1 MSRRDNEMRPK
12 PKLKAL
18 WNALD
23 EAAFGAERI
32 LNLRELLPTASEA
45 RAKADVWLRSRQ
57 VMKPQEVL
65 IITGRGNQSIG
76 GVGIIRQEILG
87 MLPSLRRRGVVE
99 SWKEHTPG
107 SIIVKLAPMS
117 ALLLASKRR
126 RDGSNVIPDEPDP
139 KALAALGSGT
149 LKLLRHLAV
158 QNLESLG
165 VNDSRPFVEQ
175 EMIRTFATLAASVP
189 PGEKR
194 EERLRAAICRAIDEV
209 SD

>member
-1 MSRRDNEMRPK
+1 MRPK

-23 EAAFGAERI
+23 EAAFGSERI
-32 LNLRELLPTASEA
+32 LNLRELLPTAVEA
-45 RAKADVWLRSRQ
+45 RAKTDVWLRSRQ

-65 IITGRGNQSIG
+65 IITGRGNQSVG
-76 GVGIIRQEILG
+76 GVGIIRQEILQ

-126 RDGSNVIPDEPDP
+126 RDGSNAMPEETDP
-139 KALAALGSGT
+139 KSLAALSSTT
-149 LKLLRHLAV
+149 LKLLRQLAV
-158 QNLESLG
+158 QNLESVG
-165 VNDSRPFVEQ
+165 VRDSKPFIEQ
-175 EMIRTFATLAASVP
+175 EMVRTFS
-189 PGEKR
+189 
-194 EERLRAAICRAIDEV
+194 
-209 SD
+209 

>member
-1 MSRRDNEMRPK
+1 MRPK

-32 LNLRELLPTASEA
+32 LNLREMLPTAVEA
-45 RAKADVWLRSRQ
+45 RAKTDVWLRSRQ

-65 IITGRGNQSIG
+65 IITGRGNQSVG

-117 ALLLASKRR
+117 ALLLASRRR
-126 RDGSNVIPDEPDP
+126 RDGSDALPKEQDP
-139 KALAALGSGT
+139 KSLAALSSST
-149 LKLLRHLAV
+149 LRLLRQLAV

-165 VNDSRPFVEQ
+165 VTDPKPFVEQ
-175 EMIRTFATLAASVP
+175 EMIRTFSALAASVAA
-189 PGEKR
+189 GEGR
-194 EERLRAAICRAIDEV
+194 EERLRTAIAAAIDEV

>member
-1 MSRRDNEMRPK
+1 MRPK

-23 EAAFGAERI
+23 EAAFGPERI
-32 LNLRELLPTASEA
+32 LNLRELLPTAVEA
-45 RAKADVWLRSRQ
+45 RAKTDVWLRSRQ

-65 IITGRGNQSIG
+65 IITGRGNQSVG
-76 GVGIIRQEILG
+76 GVGIIRQEILQ

-107 SIIVKLAPMS
+107 SIIVKLAPMR

-126 RDGSNVIPDEPDP
+126 RDGSNAMPEEPDP
-139 KALAALGSGT
+139 KSLSALGSST
-149 LKLLRHLAV
+149 LKLLRQLAA
-158 QNLESLG
+158 QNLEALG
-165 VNDSRPFVEQ
+165 VNDSRPFIEQ
-175 EMIRTFATLAASVP
+175 EMVRTFSALAASVP
-189 PGEKR
+189 PGENR
-194 EERLRAAICRAIDEV
+194 EERLRAAIRRAIDEV

>member
-1 MSRRDNEMRPK
+1 MRPR

-32 LNLRELLPTASEA
+32 LNLREMLPTAAEA
-45 RAKADVWLRSRQ
+45 RAKTDVWLRSRQ

-65 IITGRGNQSIG
+65 IITGRGNQSVG

-87 MLPSLRRRGVVE
+87 MLPTLRRRGVVE
-99 SWKEHTPG
+99 SWREHTPG
-107 SIIVKLAPMS
+107 SVIVKLAPMS
-117 ALLLASKRR
+117 ALLLASKRK
-126 RDGSNVIPDEPDP
+126 RDGSNVIPEEPDP
-139 KALAALGSGT
+139 ASLAALGSST
-149 LKLLRHLAV
+149 LRLLRQLAI

-165 VNDSRPFVEQ
+165 VHDSKPFVEQ
-175 EMIRTFATLAASVP
+175 EMLRTFSALVASVP
-189 PGEKR
+189 AGENR
-194 EERLRAAICRAIDEV
+194 EERLRTAIRRAIEEV

>member
-1 MSRRDNEMRPK
+1 MRPK

-32 LNLRELLPTASEA
+32 LNLREMLPTAVEA
-45 RAKADVWLRSRQ
+45 RAKTDVWLRSRQ

-65 IITGRGNQSIG
+65 IITGRGNQSVG

-117 ALLLASKRR
+117 ALLLASRRR
-126 RDGSNVIPDEPDP
+126 RDGSDTLPKEQDP
-139 KALAALGSGT
+139 KSLAALSSST
-149 LKLLRHLAV
+149 LRLLRQLAV

-165 VNDSRPFVEQ
+165 VTDPKPFVEQ
-175 EMIRTFATLAASVP
+175 EMIRTFSALAASVP
-189 PGEKR
+189 AGEGR
-194 EERLRAAICRAIDEV
+194 EERLRTAIAAAIDEV

>member
-1 MSRRDNEMRPK
+1 MRPK

-32 LNLRELLPTASEA
+32 LNLREMLPTAVEA
-45 RAKADVWLRSRQ
+45 RAKTDVWLRSRQ

-65 IITGRGNQSIG
+65 IITGRGNQSVG

-107 SIIVKLAPMS
+107 SIAVKLAPMS
-117 ALLLASKRR
+117 SLLLASKRR
-126 RDGSNVIPDEPDP
+126 RDGSDAMPRELDP
-139 KALAALGSGT
+139 KSLAALGSST
-149 LKLLRHLAV
+149 LRLLRQLAV

-165 VNDSRPFVEQ
+165 VTDPKPFVEK
-175 EMIRTFATLAASVP
+175 EMVRTFSALAASVA
-189 PGEKR
+189 PGEGR
-194 EERLRAAICRAIDEV
+194 EERLRAAILRAIDEI

>member
-1 MSRRDNEMRPK
+1 M
-12 PKLKAL
+12 KAL

-32 LNLRELLPTASEA
+32 LNLREMLPTAAEA
-45 RAKADVWLRSRQ
+45 RAKTDVWLRSRQ

-65 IITGRGNQSIG
+65 IITGRGNQSAG

-99 SWKEHTPG
+99 SWREHTPG

-126 RDGSNVIPDEPDP
+126 RDSADAMPEEVDP
-139 KALAALGSGT
+139 KSLAALGATT
-149 LKLLRHLAV
+149 LRLLRQLAV
-158 QNLESLG
+158 QNLELLG
-165 VNDSRPFVEQ
+165 VTDSRPFIEQ
-175 EMIRTFATLAASVP
+175 EMVRTFSALAASIP
-189 PGEKR
+189 AGENR
-194 EERLRAAICRAIDEV
+194 EERLRAAIRRAIEEV

>member
-1 MSRRDNEMRPK
+1 MRPK
-12 PKLKAL
+12 PRLKAL

-32 LNLRELLPTASEA
+32 LNLREMLPTAVEA
-45 RAKADVWLRSRQ
+45 RTRTDVWLRSRQ
-57 VMKPQEVL
+57 VMKAQEVL
-65 IITGRGNQSIG
+65 IITGRGNQSVG

-99 SWKEHTPG
+99 SWREHTPG

-126 RDGSNVIPDEPDP
+126 RDGSNAMPVEADP
-139 KALAALGSGT
+139 KSLSALSAGT
-149 LKLLRHLAV
+149 LKLLRQLAV

-165 VNDSRPFVEQ
+165 VNDSKAFIDQ
-175 EMIRTFATLAASVP
+175 EMVRTFSTLATSISA
-189 PGEKR
+189 GEDR
-194 EERLRAAICRAIDEV
+194 EEKLRAAIRRAIDEV

>member
-1 MSRRDNEMRPK
+1 MRPK

-23 EAAFGAERI
+23 EVAFGAERI
-32 LNLRELLPTASEA
+32 LNLREMLPTALEA
-45 RAKADVWLRSRQ
+45 RSKTDVWLRSRQ
-57 VMKPQEVL
+57 VVKPQEVL

-99 SWKEHTPG
+99 SWRDHNPG

-117 ALLLASKRR
+117 ALILASKRR
-126 RDGSNVIPDEPDP
+126 RDGANAMPPEQDP
-139 KALAALGSGT
+139 KTLAALSSST
-149 LKLLRHLAV
+149 LGLLRQLSV
-158 QNLESLG
+158 QNIEALG
-165 VNDSRPFVEQ
+165 VTDSKPFIEE
-175 EMIRTFATLAASVP
+175 EMIRTFSALAVSLPV
-189 PGEKR
+189 GENR
-194 EERLRAAICRAIDEV
+194 EEMLRAAIRRAIEEV

>member
-1 MSRRDNEMRPK
+1 MRPK
-12 PKLKAL
+12 PRLKAL

-32 LNLRELLPTASEA
+32 LNLREMLPTAVEA
-45 RAKADVWLRSRQ
+45 RTRTDVWLRSRQ
-57 VMKPQEVL
+57 VMKAQEVL
-65 IITGRGNQSIG
+65 IITGRGNQSVG

-99 SWKEHTPG
+99 SWREHTPG

-126 RDGSNVIPDEPDP
+126 RDGSNAMPVEADP
-139 KALAALGSGT
+139 KSLSALSAGT
-149 LKLLRHLAV
+149 LKLLRQLAV

-165 VNDSRPFVEQ
+165 VNDSKAFIDQ
-175 EMIRTFATLAASVP
+175 EMVRTFSTLATSISA
-189 PGEKR
+189 GEDK
-194 EERLRAAICRAIDEV
+194 EEKLRAAIRRAIDEV

>member
-1 MSRRDNEMRPK
+1 MRSDK

-32 LNLRELLPTASEA
+32 LNLREMLPTASEA
-45 RAKADVWLRSRQ
+45 RAKTDIWLRSRQ

-65 IITGRGNQSIG
+65 IITGRGNQSVG

-126 RDGSNVIPDEPDP
+126 RDTSNAMPKEMEP
-139 KALAALGSGT
+139 KSLEALGSNT
-149 LKLLRHLAV
+149 LRLLRRLAT
-158 QNLESLG
+158 QNLELLG
-165 VNDSRPFVEQ
+165 VSDTKPFVEQ
-175 EMIRTFATLAASVP
+175 EMVRTFAALAGSVP
-189 PGEKR
+189 PGENR
-194 EERLRAAICRAIDEV
+194 EERLCDAIRRVLEEV

>member
-1 MSRRDNEMRPK
+1 MRPAK
-12 PKLKAL
+12 PNLKAL

-23 EAAFGAERI
+23 EAAFGPERI
-32 LNLRELLPTASEA
+32 LNLREMLPTAVEA
-45 RAKADVWLRSRQ
+45 RTKADVWLRARQ

-65 IITGRGNQSIG
+65 IITGRGNQSVS

-99 SWKEHTPG
+99 SWREHTPG
-107 SIIVKLAPMS
+107 SIVVKLAPMS

-126 RDGSNVIPDEPDP
+126 RDGSNAMPEELDP
-139 KALAALGSGT
+139 ASLSALGSNT
-149 LKLLRHLAV
+149 LRLLRELAI

-165 VNDSRPFVEQ
+165 VNDPKPFIEQ
-175 EMIRTFATLAASVP
+175 EMLRAFSALAGSVP
-189 PGEKR
+189 PGEQS
-194 EERLRAAICRAIDEV
+194 EERLRVAIRRALEEI

>member
-1 MSRRDNEMRPK
+1 
-12 PKLKAL
+12 LKAL

-32 LNLRELLPTASEA
+32 LNLREMLPTAAEA
-45 RAKADVWLRSRQ
+45 RAKTDVWLRSRQ

-65 IITGRGNQSIG
+65 IITGRGNQSAG

-107 SIIVKLAPMS
+107 SIVVKLAPMS

-126 RDGSNVIPDEPDP
+126 RDSSDSMPAVQDP
-139 KALAALGSGT
+139 KTLSALSSST
-149 LKLLRHLAV
+149 LRLLRQLAV

-165 VNDSRPFVEQ
+165 VTDSRAFVEQ
-175 EMIRTFATLAASVP
+175 EMIRTFSALAASIP
-189 PGEKR
+189 AGEGM
-194 EERLRAAICRAIDEV
+194 EERLCAAIRRAIDEAGE
-209 SD
+209 